1 MPEAPK
7 VCPSFH
13 LLVVKKGSMLTD
25 AALSPK
31 SQDIDVETIK
41 ARTKK

>member
-1 MPEAPK
+1 MLSLEPK
-7 VCPSFH
+7 PK
-13 LLVVKKGSMLTD
+13 VVKKGSMLTD